1 MTSEKMQN
9 QNTFFL
15 KITEESDLSLEVVIL
30 VILGVFMLLFGF
42 LLFQIH
48 MGALP
53 YTPDSTYGL
62 FLVIVSLQIITMGK
76 TPFGDLRRSWIL
88 ITVGIGTAI
97 IGMTAGFIPGY
108 LSELVRLLVGFMLL
122 AGGIALILQLFFSR
136 DKAKTW
142 IKASGMLQHLTIAC
156 TIVYALTIVE
166 GVITLQP
173 GIIITPQIAVI
184 TIIYGLSFFYLSWC
198 LHKVSHIYPSN
209 DMGNPEINT
218 QNKNGIRSKGIFK
231 LFREASLS
239 LTFAVLIL
247 MGVLLTL
254 LGILLF
260 PVNSGLIPFSPDGQF
275 GLLLFIFSIQMMALG
290 ETLLG
295 PFKRSWLMVIIGLAF
310 AVLGIFS
317 CIVPGILTVVIPK
330 LIGSLSI
337 IGGALLITQRF
348 LSQQQKKIH
357 ENMKPDLEK
366 TEIESINYKL
376 MITQTL
382 INIVAI
388 VFGISAL
395 MEGLLPGM
403 IVAGLL
409 VTYGLILF
417 VLVFILH
424 KMTLIEIKG
433 KDLSEAA
440 V

>member
-1 MTSEKMQN
+1 
-9 QNTFFL
+9 
-15 KITEESDLSLEVVIL
+15 
-30 VILGVFMLLFGF
+30 
-42 LLFQIH
+42 
-48 MGALP
+48 
-53 YTPDSTYGL
+53 
-62 FLVIVSLQIITMGK
+62 
-76 TPFGDLRRSWIL
+76 
-88 ITVGIGTAI
+88 
-97 IGMTAGFIPGY
+97 
-108 LSELVRLLVGFMLL
+108 
-122 AGGIALILQLFFSR
+122 
-136 DKAKTW
+136 
-142 IKASGMLQHLTIAC
+142 
-156 TIVYALTIVE
+156 
-166 GVITLQP
+166 
-173 GIIITPQIAVI
+173 
-184 TIIYGLSFFYLSWC
+184 
-198 LHKVSHIYPSN
+198 
-209 DMGNPEINT
+209 MGNPEINT
-218 QNKNGIRSKGIFK
+218 QDKNGIRSKGIFK

-348 LSQQQKKIH
+348 LSQQQEKIH

-409 VTYGLILF
+409 VTYRLILF